1 MATHRAT
8 RDDSFRSIAELYYQ
22 TAEASSALAQANG
35 TPEANAPRAN
45 GDVKLPA
52 RLIGY
57 AGLSERAE
65 MKTVVETKLFE
76 RRKDLVFVKVQEDVY
91 PGRPADLVSISG
103 KWLYVVCDGAIVVRA
118 EAVTAVDW
126 DVDNQVFGGRRTV
139 GDATLTLIA
148 GRDYSFF
155 LAPLALTPS
164 AEDYLVEHI
173 AECITVSHLKAPEG
187 EVSTFVRDA
196 YLWALDL
203 HRELYVPKLT
213 AWQSWI
219 ADEERAAKLFIASAL
234 KCMIDQVDPGWIYD
248 GTDPLSLRNELQ
260 KGEPERYLEQVNA
273 KEELKQRSEAERAM
287 ALLAETIESFDF
299 RTIERSAMDEG
310 KDALALSVVV
320 YAGVLACV
328 VETQPG
334 RALAMRLVSDKTRIP
349 LSYVFTDAPPSN
361 SLEFAQIRYLS
372 NAALAIVKD
381 LSPAWVTLH
390 AKPGFDSL
398 KHIQDYLERIS
409 GERPELLRGTYRQ
422 VHQNLKAGRPLTRKL
437 KAPQKVRD
445 KLVRKSGLGAAEAA
459 ANEAAKPSATLAK
472 SARLCD
478 AYVEAFETAHTSY
491 RLVLE
496 AVNLSNAIGEA
507 KTELFD
513 LKVGR
518 KVVGALGAVADF
530 GALLSE
536 ALEVFARESRKKTF
550 KVSAAGLGFVS
561 GICDCFEFAM
571 STSEAAGKHDY
582 NQAVG
587 LAVAT
592 VGAGTIAVGSA
603 LGLSAA
609 LGAGASAV
617 AAGASVGGVVGAAM
631 SGAATGTV
639 LGIIGAAL
647 VGGGTVAAR
656 LCLDSS
662 YEEFAKLSFLGKYH
676 DDAPDKPAWTSVLL
690 PAEGIQDELTAL
702 LHLISSFGVAIED
715 DSGVSVLPGFYRGT
729 DRFEVYLE
737 TRYRDHAPVAALVE
751 VDPGSGDIVQVSG
764 SEPLADSSFVRFDDA
779 GRAAKLWISQKVAT
793 IPAGDTVRM
802 IEARVVRVRLRQGP
816 EMFVPPKDRHGP
828 MSEWVQAEF
837 RIGVL
842 GPDRRKAMS
851 SQASARADLR
861 AHPSISTKPL

>member
-8 RDDSFRSIAELYYQ
+8 SDDSFRSIAELYYQ

-76 RRKDLVFVKVQEDVY
+76 RRKDLVFVKVQENVY

-118 EAVTAVDW
+118 EAVSAVDW

-139 GDATLTLIA
+139 GDSTVTLIV
-148 GRDYSFF
+148 GKDYSFY

-260 KGEPERYLEQVNA
+260 AGEPERFIEQVYSR
-273 KEELKQRSEAERAM
+273 EELKQRTEAERAM

-328 VETQPG
+328 AETQPG
-334 RALAMRLVSDKTRIP
+334 RALAQRLVSDQTRIP
-349 LSYVFTDAPPSN
+349 LSYVFTDTPPAN
-361 SLEFAQIRYLS
+361 SSYFAEFRYLC
-372 NAALAIVKD
+372 NAALAMIKD
-381 LSPAWVTLH
+381 LAPAWVKLH

-398 KHIQDYLERIS
+398 KHIQGYLERIS
-409 GERPELLRGTYRQ
+409 GERPELLRGTYPQ
-422 VHQNLKAGRPLTRKL
+422 VHQNLTAGRPLTRKL

-445 KLVRKSGLGAAEAA
+445 KLVRKSGLAAAESA
-459 ANEAAKPSATLAK
+459 ANEAAKPPPTLARC
-472 SARLCD
+472 ARLSE

-496 AVNLSNAIGEA
+496 TVNLSNAMGAA
-507 KTELFD
+507 KAD
-513 LKVGR
+513 LTGR
-518 KVVGALGAVADF
+518 KLMSAVGAIADF

-536 ALEVFARESRKKTF
+536 ALEVFARESRKKTL

-561 GICDCFEFAM
+561 GICDCFDFAM
-571 STSEAAGKHDY
+571 STGEAAGKHDY

-592 VGAGTIAVGSA
+592 VGAGTIAVGSW

-609 LGAGASAV
+609 LGAGASAA

-647 VGGGTVAAR
+647 VGGGTLAAR

-662 YEEFAKLSFLGKYH
+662 YEEFAQLSFLGKEH
-676 DDAPDKPAWTSVLL
+676 DGVIPPLAWTPIRL
-690 PAEGIQDELTAL
+690 PAKQSKDEFAAL
-702 LHLISSFGVAIED
+702 LHLISSFQVAIED
-715 DSGVSVLPGFYRGT
+715 DSGVSVYPGFYRDV

-737 TRYRDHAPVAALVE
+737 TRYEDRATVSATIE
-751 VDPGSGDIVQVSG
+751 VDPKSGEIVQLSG
-764 SEPLADSSFVRFDDA
+764 SERLADSSFVLLDET
-779 GRAAKLWISQKVAT
+779 GRAEKIWISQRLAA
-793 IPAGDTVRM
+793 AGSHEMLRM
-802 IEARVVRVRLRQGP
+802 IDERMARVRLRQAP
-816 EMFVPPKDRHGP
+816 SAFVPPKVEGTKSD
-828 MSEWVQAEF
+828 WVQAEF
-837 RIGVL
+837 AIGRF
-842 GPDRRKAMS
+842 GPDRRKGHS
-851 SQASARADLR
+851 SQPSDRADLR
-861 AHPSISTKPL
+861 VRPSILTKPI